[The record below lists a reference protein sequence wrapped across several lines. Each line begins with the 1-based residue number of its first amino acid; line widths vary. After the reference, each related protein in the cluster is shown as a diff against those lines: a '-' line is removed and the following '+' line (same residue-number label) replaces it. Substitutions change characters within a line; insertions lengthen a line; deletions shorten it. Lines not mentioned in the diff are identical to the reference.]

1 MSTKVSIATQ
11 SATTKPKKNR
21 KGRSKINM
29 RKARRQLRMRRRS
42 IPVAYSMRANAHASI
57 VVRDTSASL
66 TSVEIF
72 PVTARSSGCALL
84 IPMTPTKWSSTR
96 TAQLAATYDSFRPL
110 QCSVSWEPAVS
121 TSTPGS
127 VAIGTVFAGCRLPSD
142 NSWGQLSSALAAT
155 NGGLISTI
163 WDHSSTTVSLQKN
176 LRANL
181 FPLYNVDPDDIPFW
195 ICVASNASSDSTLG
209 YIVLKTKFT
218 LRNPA
223 VPGSKPP
230 LSGRVEAD
238 FNHNS
243 DTNTTTMSVPSAALN
258 RAIEIGQDIIFTFG
272 QQLVNTASQV
282 GVNILE
288 GVIARVTALSGGAYQ
303 FSVDNSIATQSAIGY
318 VIGVGSNF

>member
-1 MSTKVSIATQ
+1 MSTKVNIATQ
-11 SATTKPKKNR
+11 SAVKPKKNR
-21 KGRSKINM
+21 KGKAKINM

-72 PVTARSSGCALL
+72 PVTARSSGCALM

-110 QCSVSWEPAVS
+110 SCTLSWEPAVS

-127 VAIGTVFAGCRLPSD
+127 VAIGTVFAGCRLPASND
-142 NSWGQLSSALAAT
+142 WTSLSSALAAT
-155 NGGLISTI
+155 NGGMISTI
-163 WDHSSTTVSLQKN
+163 WDHNTTTISLQKN

-195 ICVASNASSDSTLG
+195 ICVASNASSDTTLG

-223 VPGSKPP
+223 VPGSLPP
-230 LSGRVEAD
+230 LSGRVEAS
-238 FNHNS
+238 FTHNS
-243 DTNTTTMSVPSAALN
+243 ESNTTTMSIASAALN
-258 RAIEIGQDIIFTFG
+258 RAVQVGQDIIFTFG
-272 QQLVNTASQV
+272 QQLVNTASQI

-303 FSVDNSIATQSAIGY
+303 FSVDNSIATQQAIGY